1 VIVKRLQT
9 ADTTFA
15 LALIA
20 LGVVLALFDVSAAGS
35 TVALYNLRIDAD
47 TYLPLA
53 GAVAERGLSAIPT
66 TQPPGFITYLATLKY
81 LGFDPARA
89 TKFLNP
95 IWLALIAWLAFLLAS
110 RCLNRLTALV
120 ACGMVA
126 LSPLLRAYSAT
137 AQYEVLSALLILASV
152 SSVLKARD
160 TTSLKWGVGAGAIAA
175 LSALTRETALLF
187 LPFFALALRGNRR
200 LLVVYLSL
208 ALIPVA
214 LWIFYQHQRYG
225 VWVPISSK
233 GAVNLAIGFNP
244 NANGTYHGTMKPPIE
259 PMGLE
264 FIKRFPLDALSL
276 ALRKLGILWGFIY
289 DGWNVPRAAS
299 LWLNRITWGVF
310 DYATILLVT
319 RSFVS
324 LLALVGLLMV
334 VFDRALRKR
343 PELIFAGYA
352 LVLVSLIHT
361 ALISSARFIVPVMP
375 FVCIFAALP
384 LARALVYAGQK
395 RVFIALLLGASLCLY
410 HWSPNRLRYS
420 VELEETDGFEV
431 TNASC
436 LECSAGAA
444 RIVSKGSER
453 RIVSL
458 WGDAFLPAGQCR
470 LELISKVS
478 SAADNQPAK
487 PITVIGY
494 GARREVVFKGEAKP
508 LEGIAHKLEYEAN
521 IPTNSS
527 IAVALRSDPGLDYLL
542 DRGELECF
550 SDRS

>member
-1 VIVKRLQT
+1 VIDKRLQST
-9 ADTTFA
+9 DTTIAF
-15 LALIA
+15 ALIA
-20 LGVVLALFDVSAAGS
+20 LGAALALFNVSAAGS

-53 GAVAERGLSAIPT
+53 GAVAESGLSAIPT

-81 LGFDPARA
+81 LGFEPARA

-95 IWLALIAWLAFLLAS
+95 IWLALIAWLTFILAS

-120 ACGMVA
+120 ACGLVA

-152 SSVLKARD
+152 VSVLKARD

-187 LPFFALALRGNRR
+187 LPFFAISLRGNRR
-200 LLVVYLSL
+200 LLMVYLSL
-208 ALIPVA
+208 ALTPVA
-214 LWIFYQHQRYG
+214 LWIYYQYQRYG

-233 GAVNLAIGFNP
+233 GSVNLAIGFNP

-276 ALRKLGILWGFIY
+276 ALRKLAILWGFIY
-289 DGWNVPRAAS
+289 DGWNVPRVAS

-310 DYATILLVT
+310 DYATILTLT
-319 RSFVS
+319 RSFLS
-324 LLALVGLLMV
+324 LMTLVGLLMV
-334 VFDRALRKR
+334 AFDRELRKR
-343 PELIFAGYA
+343 PELIFAGCV
-352 LVLVSLIHT
+352 LLLVSLIHT

-395 RVFIALLLGASLCLY
+395 RVVVALLLGVSLCMY
-410 HWSPNRLRYS
+410 HWSPNRLGYT
-420 VELEETDGFEV
+420 VELEDTDGFEV
-431 TNASC
+431 INASC
-436 LECSAGAA
+436 LECSAGAV
-444 RIVSKGSER
+444 RIAGQGSER

-458 WGDAFLPAGQCR
+458 WGDAFLPAGRCR
-470 LELISKVS
+470 LEIST
-478 SAADNQPAK
+478 AAKQLAQ

-494 GARREVVFKGEAKP
+494 GSRREVVFKGEAKP
-508 LEGIAHKLEYEAN
+508 LGGTANKLEYEAT
-521 IPTNSS
+521 IPTTSS
-527 IAVALRSDPGLDYLL
+527 IALALRSDPGLSYLL
-542 DRGELECF
+542 DWGELECF
-550 SDRS
+550 DDSP